1 VKKELWNAYTADGV
15 LTETVLVRG
24 ENIPSGLYHV
34 VCEVLVRHTDG
45 SYLCMKRALTKPA
58 DAYPGYYEATAGGS
72 ALLGETKED
81 CIKRELKEETGIDCN
96 DFILLSRTVIKD
108 TIYFTYMCV
117 TDCAKNSVTL
127 QDGETEDFVWLNE
140 NEFISFVNSDRI
152 IPIQKERYK
161 EYFLRMGYI
170 R

>member
-1 VKKELWNAYTADGV
+1 MKEELWNAYTSDGV
-15 LTETVLVRG
+15 LTKTVLVRG
-24 ENIPSGLYHV
+24 EPVPSELYHM

-45 SYLCMKRALTKPA
+45 SYLCMKRALTKPT

-96 DFILLSRTVIKD
+96 DFTLLGRTVIKD
-108 TIYFTYMCV
+108 TIYFTYLSV

-127 QDGETEDFVWLNE
+127 QDGETEDYVWLNE
-140 NEFISFVNSDRI
+140 NEFMSFVNSVKV

-161 EYFLRMGYI
+161 EYFLKMEYI
-170 R
+170 K